1 MNRSKVRQ
9 KEMVHQHGAIISKN
23 KKIVCR
29 GANHDRSFYS
39 GKLYCSFH
47 AEMDAIRKWEAMFLR
62 GKDIKNFEDVQKIAK
77 KFDIYVVRLSKKH
90 GGYCESKP
98 CHNCTKVIKRYGFK
112 NVYYSNNFGGFEK
125 FRVRNCDF
133 ESHHLSNAQKR
144 VDNFMESKHK
154 L

>member
-1 MNRSKVRQ
+1 MILSKFQQ

-29 GANHDRSFYS
+29 GTNHDRSFYS

-47 AEMDAIRKWEAMFLR
+47 AEMDAIRKWFLR

-112 NVYYSNNFGGFEK
+112 NVYYSNNSGGFEK

-144 VDNFMESKHK
+144 IDNFIEQKNK
-154 L
+154 I

>member
-1 MNRSKVRQ
+1 
-9 KEMVHQHGAIISKN
+9 MVHQHGAIISKN

-29 GANHDRSFYS
+29 GANHDRSFCS
-39 GKLYCSFH
+39 GKIYGPSFH

-62 GKDIKNFEDVQKIAK
+62 GKNIKNFEDVKKIAK
-77 KFDIYVVRLSKKH
+77 KFDIYVVRLSRKH

-98 CHNCTKVIKRYGFK
+98 CHNCTKVMKRYGFK
-112 NVYYSNNFGGFEK
+112 NVYYSNDSGGFEK

-133 ESHHLSNAQKR
+133 ESHHLSTAQKR
-144 VDNFMESKHK
+144 LDKFIEQKNK

>member
-1 MNRSKVRQ
+1 MILSKVHQ
-9 KEMVHQHGAIISKN
+9 KEMVHRHGAIISKN

-29 GANHDRSFYS
+29 GTNHDRSFYS

-47 AEMDAIRKWEAMFLR
+47 AEMDAIRKWEGMFLR

-77 KFDIYVVRLSKKH
+77 KFDIYVVRLSRKH

-133 ESHHLSNAQKR
+133 ESHHLSTAQKR
-144 VDNFMESKHK
+144 VDKVIEQKNKI
-154 L
+154 